1 MKTLV
6 MKFGGTSTGNV
17 NALNHAADIVVAQN
31 GEWDRMV
38 VVVSAMEGVTDMLID
53 CAEQSLARDKGNYQ
67 VIIDELRNKLNAVV
81 WPIFAGDQSYEQ
93 LIVLIDS
100 RIQELTNICQRIQ
113 LQGKSSPRDMDEI
126 AAIGERINVYI
137 FSALL
142 SNRGIRCQA
151 IEATDLIV
159 TDDCYQAASPIQNET
174 DARVN
179 AVLPPLFAKAIIPVV
194 TGFIGAT
201 PNGTTT
207 TLGRGGSD
215 YTAAI
220 LGKSL
225 NADEVWIWT
234 DVDGVM
240 TADPGLTPGARLI
253 PEISY
258 SEVYEL
264 AYLGA
269 KVLHPKTIL
278 AASEANLPLW
288 VKNTFN
294 PQCEGTKI
302 GNCSLTN
309 KFGVSAVTGIFN
321 ICLLTAQIMPG
332 RNITKIKIQ
341 IVAALTKQGLSPLAV
356 FWDTR
361 ERSICIAFSEN
372 ISNLAIQAFE
382 EDSSLRLPGITF
394 SQPQVTEDMAL
405 ITLVGREIFITPQIL
420 SIVSSTLEK
429 AGVNINLL
437 GNGTSPDSLVFSV
450 ANKDGEHAIK
460 QIHDEVILHGPMV
473 SPLTQPVLK
482 HLSAI

>member
-17 NALNHAADIVVAQN
+17 NALNRAADIVAAQY
-31 GEWDRMV
+31 GQWDRIV

-53 CAEQSLARDKGNYQ
+53 CAEQSIAGDKDHYQ
-67 VIIDELRNKLNAVV
+67 VIINALWNKINAVV
-81 WPIFAGDQSYEQ
+81 WPIFAGDHVYEQ
-93 LIVLIDS
+93 LMELIDA
-100 RIQELTNICQRIQ
+100 RIQELTSICQRIQ
-113 LQGKSSPRDMDEI
+113 LQGKSSPRDIDEI
-126 AAIGERINVYI
+126 AAIGERINVHV

-142 SNRGIRCQA
+142 CNRGVHSQA
-151 IEATDLIV
+151 IEATNLIV

-174 DARVN
+174 DARVD
-179 AVLPPLFAKAIIPVV
+179 AVLSPLFAEAIIPVV

-201 PNGTTT
+201 PDGTTT

-225 NADEVWIWT
+225 HADEVWIWT

-264 AYLGA
+264 AYFGA
-269 KVLHPKTIL
+269 KVIHPKTIL
-278 AASEANLPLW
+278 AAWEANLPLW
-288 VKNTFN
+288 VINTFN
-294 PQCEGTKI
+294 PQCKGTKI

-309 KFGVSAVTGIFN
+309 NCEVTAVTGLFD
-321 ICLLTAQIMPG
+321 ICLLSVRIMSVKDLTTS
-332 RNITKIKIQ
+332 RNEIIESFSKLDIN
-341 IVAALTKQGLSPLAV
+341 PLAV
-356 FWDTR
+356 FRDTH
-361 ERSICIAFSEN
+361 ERSINFVFSEKSLN
-372 ISNLAIQAFE
+372 HAIHVLEQ
-382 EDSSLRLPGITF
+382 DSSLRLLGIPF
-394 SQPQVTEDMAL
+394 SRFQVTDNIAL
-405 ITLVGREIFITPQIL
+405 ITAVGREIYIAPQVLQKI
-420 SIVSSTLEK
+420 SVVLEK
-429 AGVNINLL
+429 AGVGMKIIRA
-437 GNGTSPDSLVFSV
+437 SPDSLVFSV

-460 QIHDEVILHGPMV
+460 HIHDKVILNDPV
-473 SPLTQPVLK
+473 ISPITHPVLK

>member
-1 MKTLV
+1 MKSLV

-17 NALNHAADIVVAQN
+17 NALNRSAEIVVAQY

-38 VVVSAMEGVTDMLID
+38 VVVSAMEGVTDLLID
-53 CAEQSLARDKGNYQ
+53 CAEQSIAGDKGHYQ

-93 LIVLIDS
+93 LMVLIDT

-126 AAIGERINVYI
+126 AAMGERINVHI

-142 SNRGIRCQA
+142 SNRGVHSQA
-151 IEATDLIV
+151 IEATNLIV
-159 TDDCYQAASPIQNET
+159 TDDCFQAASPIQNET
-174 DARVN
+174 DDRVN
-179 AVLPPLFAKAIIPVV
+179 AILSPLFAEAIIPVV

-201 PNGTTT
+201 PDGTTT

-225 NADEVWIWT
+225 KADEVWIWT
-234 DVDGVM
+234 DVDGVL
-240 TADPGLTPGARLI
+240 TADPGIIPGAHLI

-264 AYLGA
+264 AYFGA

-278 AASEANLPLW
+278 VAREANLQLW
-288 VKNTFN
+288 VKNTFK
-294 PQCEGTKI
+294 PQCKGTKI
-302 GNCSLTN
+302 GNCSLAD
-309 KFGVSAVTGIFN
+309 KFKVSAVTGLFD
-321 ICLLTAQIMPG
+321 ICLLSVRIMPG
-332 RNITKIKIQ
+332 KDLTTNRNEIIEAYTKLDII
-341 IVAALTKQGLSPLAV
+341 PLAV
-356 FWDTR
+356 FRNTR
-361 ERSICIAFSEN
+361 ERSICFAFSEK
-372 ISNLAIQAFE
+372 ILNLAIHVLEQ
-382 EDSSLRLPGITF
+382 DSSLRLLGRSF
-394 SQPQVTEDMAL
+394 SRFQVTDNIAL
-405 ITLVGREIFITPQIL
+405 ITAVGREIYFAPQVLQKI
-420 SIVSSTLEK
+420 SVVLEK
-429 AGVNINLL
+429 IGVGMKIIRA
-437 GNGTSPDSLVFSV
+437 SPDSLVFSV
-450 ANKDGEHAIK
+450 ANQDGEHAIK
-460 QIHDEVILHGPMV
+460 QIHDEVILHDPMV

>member
-6 MKFGGTSTGNV
+6 MKFGGTSTGNAA
-17 NALNHAADIVVAQN
+17 ALNRAVDIVGAQY
-31 GEWDRMV
+31 GQWDRMV

-53 CAEQSLARDKGNYQ
+53 CAELSQVEDNGHYQ
-67 VIIDELRNKLNAVV
+67 IIIDELWNKFNSVV
-81 WPIFAGDQSYEQ
+81 WPIFSGDQSYEQ
-93 LIVLIDS
+93 LMVLIET
-100 RIQELTNICQRIQ
+100 RIQELTSICQRIH

-126 AAIGERINVYI
+126 AAIGERINVHI

-142 SNRGIRCQA
+142 INRGVRCQA

-159 TDDCYQAASPIQNET
+159 TDDCYQAALPIQNET

-179 AVLPPLFAKAIIPVV
+179 AVLAPLLAEAIIPVV
-194 TGFIGAT
+194 TGYIGAT
-201 PNGTTT
+201 RNGTTT

-220 LGKSL
+220 LGQSL
-225 NADEVWIWT
+225 NADQVWIWT
-234 DVDGVM
+234 DVDGVL
-240 TADPGLTPGARLI
+240 TADPGIIPGAHLI

-264 AYLGA
+264 AYFGA

-278 AASEANLPLW
+278 AAREANLPLW

-302 GNCSLTN
+302 GNCSLTD
-309 KFGVSAVTGIFN
+309 KFKVSAVTGLFD

-332 RNITKIKIQ
+332 RD
-341 IVAALTKQGLSPLAV
+341 LTKYRIEISEAFTNWGFSPLAV

-361 ERSICIAFSEN
+361 ERSIHFAFSEKTL
-372 ISNLAIQAFE
+372 NLAALAFDQ
-382 EDSSLRLPGITF
+382 DSPLRLHRRSYSRI
-394 SQPQVTEDMAL
+394 QVTDNLVL
-405 ITLVGREIFITPQIL
+405 ITAVGREIYFAPQVLQKI
-420 SIVSSTLEK
+420 SVVLEK
-429 AGVNINLL
+429 AGVGMNIIR
-437 GNGTSPDSLVFSV
+437 TSPDSLVFSV

-460 QIHDEVILHGPMV
+460 QIHDEVILHDPMV